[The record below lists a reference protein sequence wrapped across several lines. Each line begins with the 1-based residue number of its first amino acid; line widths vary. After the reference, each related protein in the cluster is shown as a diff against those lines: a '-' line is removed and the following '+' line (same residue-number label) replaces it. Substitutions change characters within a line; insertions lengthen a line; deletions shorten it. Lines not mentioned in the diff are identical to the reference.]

1 MHSVSLSSDPLP
13 LYELCDTDARS
24 VARVA
29 PTRGGMA
36 TSFAVGEQAVF
47 YLDEATLLDPAKN
60 VRGGAPVLFPSPG
73 KLAGDEWRREGRA
86 GTMKQHGFAR
96 NLPWKV
102 ESTSTAGRAT
112 VTLSLESS
120 DVTRA
125 QFPWDFRAE
134 LAYSLSGATLEIGA
148 RIANTGRGPMPFGFG
163 LHPYFAV
170 ADKARVTIPTKATR
184 VFDNVTK
191 RVVPFAG
198 FDLSL
203 PEVDAHLLDHGSS
216 SAEMRVSPDGPRIA
230 IRASA
235 EFTHW
240 VVWSVAGKDFVCL
253 EPWTCPGDA
262 LNSGERL
269 IHLEPGEARSLTV
282 AVTAT
287 WGPARGTD
295 NANRSAG

>member
-1 MHSVSLSSDPLP
+1 MHSVTLSSDPLP
-13 LYELCDTDARS
+13 LYELRDPDAAS

-36 TSFAVGEQAVF
+36 TGFSVSDRAVF

-73 KLAGDEWRREGRA
+73 KLAEDAWRCEGRA

-96 NLPWKV
+96 NLPWTV
-102 ESTSTAGRAT
+102 ESTSTVARAT
-112 VTLSLESS
+112 VALSLVSS

-134 LAYSLSGATLEIGA
+134 LAYSLSGATLEIAA
-148 RIANTGRGPMPFGFG
+148 RIANTGRGRMPFGFG

-170 ADKARVTIPTKATR
+170 TDKTRLTIPTKASR
-184 VFDNVTK
+184 VFDNVSK
-191 RVVPFAG
+191 RVIPFAG
-198 FDLSL
+198 FDFSA

-216 SAEMRVSPDGPRIA
+216 SAEMRLSPDGPRIA
-230 IRASA
+230 FRASD

-240 VVWSVAGKDFVCL
+240 VVWSVAGKSFVCL
-253 EPWTCPGDA
+253 EPWTCPGNA
-262 LNSGERL
+262 LNTGERL

-282 AVTAT
+282 AITVTAH
-287 WGPARGTD
+287 A
-295 NANRSAG
+295 